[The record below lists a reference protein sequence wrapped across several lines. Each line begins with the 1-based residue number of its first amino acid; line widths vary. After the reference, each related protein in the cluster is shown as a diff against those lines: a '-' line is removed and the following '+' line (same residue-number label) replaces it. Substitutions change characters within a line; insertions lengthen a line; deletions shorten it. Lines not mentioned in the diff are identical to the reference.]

1 MWTRKHALRKSFAMS
16 SKNLFRSD
24 REFRIT
30 TASQPHR
37 HSRAGER
44 SGHENRAHAWNIGL
58 ALCARDQAPQSAGSE
73 GTARQNRYRMVPF
86 VHWSLD
92 VTHGGPKEVE
102 DVE

>member
-1 MWTRKHALRKSFAMS
+1 MS

-44 SGHENRAHAWNIGL
+44 SGHENRAHAWNVGL
-58 ALCARDQAPQSAGSE
+58 AL
-73 GTARQNRYRMVPF
+73 
-86 VHWSLD
+86 
-92 VTHGGPKEVE
+92 
-102 DVE
+102 